1 MAVIAGEI
9 VWNYLQ
15 MGQTLHKADLIMVCG
30 SNDIRCVTARKGV

>member
-15 MGQTLHKADLIMVCG
+15 LGQTLHKADLIMVCG
-30 SNDIRCVTARKGV
+30 SNDIRWVTGGKGL